1 MIPATN
7 SRLLKT
13 IGNSEPSRRVARLVQ
28 QLGASQVP
36 VLLYGETGVGK
47 EVAARAI
54 HNVRKQGS
62 FVTIDCGALPT
73 TLIESELFG
82 YVRGAFTGAL
92 NARMGLLQKADGGTA
107 FFDEI
112 GELPLE
118 AQVKL
123 LRVLQ
128 QREVRP
134 IGSNVSAPC
143 TFRVIAATNKDLKEE
158 VRCGRF
164 RLDLYYRLDVVTL
177 ELPPLRERKDDI
189 PPLIDHFLALNE
201 TTKKP
206 LPGLIETILNHSWP
220 GNIRELENCIARL
233 VALSSD
239 DWLHPHDL
247 PFGNGK
253 RPLWYP
259 KDDHSYLGS
268 AIPPPRPIGHAPILM
283 AEAERAAIERAMT
296 AAGGRPTLAAKSLGI
311 GRTTLYRKL
320 RGYRAS

>member
-164 RLDLYYRLDVVTL
+164 RLDLYYRLDVVT
-177 ELPPLRERKDDI
+177 PSNCLRYGNAK
-189 PPLIDHFLALNE
+189 
-201 TTKKP
+201 
-206 LPGLIETILNHSWP
+206 TIF
-220 GNIRELENCIARL
+220 RR
-233 VALSSD
+233 
-239 DWLHPHDL
+239 
-247 PFGNGK
+247 
-253 RPLWYP
+253 
-259 KDDHSYLGS
+259 
-268 AIPPPRPIGHAPILM
+268 
-283 AEAERAAIERAMT
+283 
-296 AAGGRPTLAAKSLGI
+296 
-311 GRTTLYRKL
+311 
-320 RGYRAS
+320 